1 MTAARPDRPG
11 STITLVDTNGNHLDF
26 TRLPLRASPGDEAG
40 LYAFAGRDAGPKRFG
55 LMGWLTRLLATGK
68 DRPVFIGEAGSLMTR
83 LDRHELLDEAR
94 AMGATALWI
103 HFTPKTDEPDRKRM
117 VQSLIKAYQPPL
129 NRPRYAKSGD
139 SAAPGAPTAAKA
151 LEAPKHTTP
160 PEQPQTAAY
169 RRRDR
174 LLQGRGAGGT
184 AAGGGNGD
192 QAALPSPD
200 QSEPQR
206 IGNL

>member
-40 LYAFAGRDAGPKRFG
+40 LYAFAGRDAGPKRSG

-68 DRPVFIGEAGSLMTR
+68 DRPVFIGEADSLMTR
-83 LDRHELLDEAR
+83 LERHDLLDDAR

-117 VQSLIKAYQPPL
+117 VQSLVKAYQPPL
-129 NRPRYAKSGD
+129 NRPRYDKIGE
-139 SAAPGAPTAAKA
+139 SASPRALAAVKA
-151 LEAPKHTTP
+151 LEAPKQP
-160 PEQPQTAAY
+160 AAAEQPQPAAY

-174 LLQGRGAGGT
+174 LLQGRGAGSPGS
-184 AAGGGNGD
+184 GD
-192 QAALPSPD
+192 QTALPAP
-200 QSEPQR
+200 E
-206 IGNL
+206 